1 MSVCKESYIGG
12 DYIETTGG
20 SCKVYAKGDIGNI
33 SVSGQFGQ
41 NGLQNGVLYAS
52 NGIAPIIGAE
62 DLDFYVDIF
71 RSNSQN
77 PDNFGKKD
85 SGYKGTFGF
94 DRYNENTSGKGKQ
107 SVSGFDVM
115 HFNGIKY
122 YTPWISLWPPKQNLQ
137 SISEIDSNYNPVTSA
152 VLVLK
157 ILPGKT
163 SNGNA
168 KMFISSDNPNVKI
181 DNNDSVT
188 KETSINGTV
197 IITVSCVGV
206 LEKDAKIEIKQNDQ
220 YGIVVGKLKII
231 KNNVVYIANTKF
243 ITVIE
248 EEQATN
254 NEKKLQ
260 KREAEKKEFQNL
272 IKDVVTYLNTNSLN
286 QSLIYV
292 KGTVEDI
299 FVIDKGEIK
308 RNAGEG
314 VYSNSI
320 TIPYFEGKNQ
330 EKAIDDTKETKEER
344 ELDKAIKNLYN
355 ALNKNYN
362 KYKKNTYYCAD
373 TVNNTNQELFKIYE
387 EKYQA
392 YLNTLTGNQKMGGQE
407 RRSDTIYVFIDKN
420 QETLDIG
427 GFSYY
432 GYTLGADNVAFV
444 FNKHVKE
451 RKFGTFAHEI
461 AHSLGLDHTFEL
473 NNKEYRPNQSIDK
486 KIKEKETDLNKKKES
501 KDNQLI
507 SSDISSIQSEFE
519 KNMKNL
525 YWVDKNEKN
534 SNIASFFGGKKIDYY
549 NNVNKYFSNIVDLS
563 KQEQTNISNHQ
574 SVQDVVIDPKQDIIK
589 EITELKQKKSENEN
603 RYIDVELSR
612 TEENF
617 MDYDHDSS
625 GVTNNNFE
633 PKSFWKWQWDNLK
646 MSKFLIKKQL

>member
-12 DYIETTGG
+12 DYIEITGG
-20 SCKVYAKGDIGNI
+20 SCKVYAKDNINNI
-33 SVSGQFGQ
+33 SVNGPFGQ
-41 NGLQNGVLYAS
+41 NGLKNGVLYAT
-52 NGIAPIIGAE
+52 NGQAPIIGAE

-85 SGYKGTFGF
+85 SDYKGTFGF

-157 ILPGKT
+157 VLPGKT

-168 KMFISSDNPNVKI
+168 KIFISSDNLNIKI

-188 KETSINGTV
+188 KETSINGTI

-248 EEQATN
+248 EEQVTN

-272 IKDVVTYLNTNSLN
+272 IKDVITYLNTNSLN
-286 QSLIYV
+286 QSLIYI

-320 TIPYFEGKNQ
+320 TIPYFEGKHQ
-330 EKAIDDTKETKEER
+330 DKAIDDTKETKEER

-362 KYKKNTYYCAD
+362 KYKKNTYYCSD
-373 TVNNTNQELFKIYE
+373 TVNNTDQELFKIYE

-392 YLNTLTGNQKMGGQE
+392 YLNTLTGNQKIGGKE
-407 RRSDTIYVFIDKN
+407 RRNDTIYVFIDKN

-473 NNKEYRPNQSIDK
+473 RDKEYRSNKTLDADIIQ
-486 KIKEKETDLNKKKES
+486 KEKLLKEKQQNNSPQVLNNSAVNAQTRFTRIMEKNLHYPIVQKPEQISANFGGSKE
-501 KDNQLI
+501 KYYLHI
-507 SSDISSIQSEFE
+507 SSMFSSLKLLANSEGAVSQS
-519 KNMKNL
+519 
-525 YWVDKNEKN
+525 
-534 SNIASFFGGKKIDYY
+534 
-549 NNVNKYFSNIVDLS
+549 
-563 KQEQTNISNHQ
+563 Q
-574 SVQDVVIDPKQDIIK
+574 SQGIDPVASLQSDIN
-589 EITELKQKKSENEN
+589 ELKTKRQANEN
-603 RYIDVELSR
+603 KYIDVDISA
-612 TEENF
+612 TQENF
-617 MDYDHDSS
+617 MDYDYDS
-625 GVTNNNFE
+625 NNTHNPNFE
-633 PKSFWKWQWDNLK
+633 PKSLWYWQWKELQN
-646 MSKFLIKKQL
+646 SKFLIKKVIK